1 MRMRAQ
7 NGNCAMNKQQESLQC
22 LREMGFPTA
31 QCEAALQLAFGDQ
44 NEAVQLL
51 LSGVV
56 PMDGAQS
63 QAINAP
69 SSALRHSEHVQQLS
83 DASCVGQA
91 SLSQYSLGAHGRS
104 ACTSIAIEAA
114 RLLLP
119 LAGTQEEEALAADT
133 NALTQLVMRGAQ
145 NHAARHAF
153 AGPSS
158 SMGVDHEDARSVL
171 LSLSAGAKGV
181 RVLARAASGV
191 VGGEESVK
199 HGECIVAGEGSME
212 SAGTRQGVLADPR
225 APGYDTGIAAV
236 LREAQAYSKS
246 GGLVAVVLTK
256 PPESLLAV
264 VPPESR
270 AARGARESQRRFAVF
285 DSHPRPALG
294 LENAHLLFFD
304 SIEAQ
309 ARWLQQRHVFPYTD
323 IGAGM
328 GMLAETYNLFDATFL
343 RVCHG
348 SSLALGATDAKETL
362 VSDAEDAG
370 TVPAAG
376 RGTATEESTVDCTAT
391 TWVCATCTFINC
403 ETASTSCAMCGT
415 TRMVSSASMQHVSV
429 DPTLVPA
436 TVAEPAAAVAAAAAD
451 AATTAPRVA
460 AEQSSAV
467 ASVITSPAKMASAPA
482 PAIAPSLST
491 PAHERVADTLAV
503 PAAHAGSM
511 QAPATV
517 PVPAQTPITV
527 VPGTSPTA
535 LAASAQSNSKEPI
548 QPLGS
553 QMPTSARA
561 PQPSAPAQAMLPATK
576 AAICPGAKA
585 ASHS

>member
-1 MRMRAQ
+1 MAGIQVKWAQ
-7 NGNCAMNKQQESLQC
+7 NGNCAMNKQQERLQC

-31 QCEAALQLAFGDQ
+31 QCEAALKLAFGDQ

-56 PMDGAQS
+56 PVD
-63 QAINAP
+63 
-69 SSALRHSEHVQQLS
+69 
-83 DASCVGQA
+83 
-91 SLSQYSLGAHGRS
+91 

-133 NALTQLVMRGAQ
+133 EALTQLVMRGTQ
-145 NHAARHAF
+145 NYEARHAF

-158 SMGVDHEDARSVL
+158 SVGVDHEDAQSVL
-171 LSLSAGAKGV
+171 LSLSAGAKGI

-191 VGGEESVK
+191 VSGEESIK
-199 HGECIVAGEGSME
+199 HGTRIVDGESDME

-225 APGYDTGIAAV
+225 APGYGTGIAAV
-236 LREAQAYSKS
+236 LREAQTYSKS

-362 VSDAEDAG
+362 VSDAAGDAG

-391 TWVCATCTFINC
+391 TWQQRQNLLLLLLL
-403 ETASTSCAMCGT
+403 
-415 TRMVSSASMQHVSV
+415 R
-429 DPTLVPA
+429 L
-436 TVAEPAAAVAAAAAD
+436 
-451 AATTAPRVA
+451 
-460 AEQSSAV
+460 
-467 ASVITSPAKMASAPA
+467 
-482 PAIAPSLST
+482 L
-491 PAHERVADTLAV
+491 
-503 PAAHAGSM
+503 
-511 QAPATV
+511 
-517 PVPAQTPITV
+517 
-527 VPGTSPTA
+527 
-535 LAASAQSNSKEPI
+535 
-548 QPLGS
+548 
-553 QMPTSARA
+553 
-561 PQPSAPAQAMLPATK
+561 MLPLLH
-576 AAICPGAKA
+576 PV
-585 ASHS
+585 